1 MSGTRPTV
9 AAPAKY
15 NSQVISRSDK
25 RWARSILNPRSDVA
39 PSLPQSGA
47 LQVAQCC
54 HAFLKNLRLAR
65 FLPHP
70 RIPMRGLGRSRFVM
84 HSSQIW
90 IFWERFQSVMTDEEW
105 SKRLNLYV
113 YLYAINLSL
122 ELDIKTSS
130 LYRPFNIVMQIYK
143 QNIHDLIPT
152 CVNVQRFKTVDMANH
167 KH

>member
-70 RIPMRGLGRSRFVM
+70 RI
-84 HSSQIW
+84 
-90 IFWERFQSVMTDEEW
+90 FWERFQSVMTDEEW
-105 SKRLNLYV
+105 SKRLNLYI